1 MTFVRTPRS
10 SFEASDSNA
19 DGSVS
24 LVCRHVTLDLFGVLR
39 SASEP
44 SARPRDRVVMLS
56 GAGGAGKTTLLRLA
70 AEHFRQQEGYTVI
83 HLEDDITHPRSLL
96 ECALAEPHFAVEH
109 SEFRTKIDAALQD
122 PECSPD
128 HLASLALSVLN
139 WLRTNP
145 CIAVLI
151 DGYNEFYDC
160 KHGDT
165 QGVDLTLAP
174 ASIRYIDKMRR
185 FSQTA
190 VVTVKSGGVFIAAV
204 SSSFMPLGTE
214 AFVDALVGQLKWNVD
229 VFSDEERSN
238 WLKWHRDR
246 GLLPADLED
255 NEICERAAYVPR
267 MLSFFDRRH
276 VFRRDYGQE
285 YTKAIAIRS
294 FEAFASD
301 YYDQRVLSALRSQD
315 RDGGADSRRDI
326 REHHNLLLQLI
337 RQDQFE
343 PQDLPP
349 RWRSS
354 GMIISTRDSTA
365 MQFACPSARD
375 AVVRYCQW
383 NLMNSIEILAADP
396 VPR

>member
-1 MTFVRTPRS
+1 
-10 SFEASDSNA
+10 
-19 DGSVS
+19 
-24 LVCRHVTLDLFGVLR
+24 
-39 SASEP
+39 
-44 SARPRDRVVMLS
+44 MLS

-285 YTKAIAIRS
+285 YTKAVAIRS

-301 YYDQRVLSALRSQD
+301 YYDQRVLSVLRSQD